1 MEQQSTNSIQN
12 DNHNHN
18 LEDNSFV
25 CAPGNLF
32 AVIRGLHER
41 IINDA
46 DQLVCIF
53 VVHFIPADEKQ
64 VHRERLVWIQ
74 RKDAGNVFILH

>member
-25 CAPGNLF
+25 SAPGNLF